1 MAADLGG
8 FKRTLVYA
16 TEGPAEQLI
25 ADVEEIRKFD
35 RESENRLRVW
45 KFLTAGSVLA
55 IGLGIFLMISRAF
68 GEERSFQAFLGC
80 VTLGGVGLITGI
92 VLWVRGSR
100 FDLANRR
107 YELFAALVEMLR
119 RDMPK
124 DATISV
130 ALDLSPPTE
139 KRKKS
144 GEGKAGKWDVVH
156 YQDSW
161 LKLRGRFADGTTFQV
176 AMIDKTQLR
185 SRWKRSASGKNKRKT
200 KTKAATVA
208 VVKLSPKSKRYPDLS
223 RVAGQIWKLV
233 RIPSWCRV
241 KGATASAEEL
251 TLVTT
256 TAALWSVRGAD
267 AATKFDGF
275 ELVGSMFF
283 SLYQALHVSKSSAA

>member
-16 TEGPAEQLI
+16 AEGPAEQLF

-35 RESENRLRVW
+35 RESEKRLRVW

-55 IGLGIFLMISRAF
+55 IGLGLFFVISRAI

-124 DATISV
+124 DATIAV
-130 ALDLSPPTE
+130 ALDLSRPTE
-139 KRKKS
+139 KRKKT
-144 GEGKAGKWDVVH
+144 GTGKAGHWDVVYH
-156 YQDSW
+156 QDPW

-185 SRWKRSASGKNKRKT
+185 NRWKRSASGKNKRKT

-208 VVKLSPKSKRYPDLS
+208 LVKLSPKAKRYPDLP
-223 RVAGQIWKLV
+223 RVAGEVRKLV
-233 RIPSWCRV
+233 RIPSWCEV
-241 KGATASAEEL
+241 KEATASAEEL

-256 TAALWSVRGAD
+256 TAAQWSVRGAD
-267 AATKFDGF
+267 PATKFDGF
-275 ELVGSMFF
+275 ELVGAMFF
-283 SLYQALHVSKSSAA
+283 SLYEALHLSKTSAA